1 MARGDGAANGGPGA
15 PGAVGGG
22 AAGPGSAAGA
32 APDGVESAVEI
43 ERRWLAEVH
52 RPGVPQLTLRAAVT
66 GAVLGAVMALSNLYV
81 VLKTG
86 WSLGV
91 TLTACI
97 AAWAAFK
104 LLGSLGISRRP
115 FGDLENN
122 AMKSIASSAGYMTG
136 GGNLAALGALL
147 MLSGTVPAGG
157 WVFAWFSAIA
167 ALGVV
172 VAIPVKRQLV
182 NVEQLPFPT
191 GTATAETI
199 RALSASGGE
208 GMAKARW
215 LAAAGAVGVAI
226 ALLKDVKAPWMPF
239 NLPDFLPIPLLAIA
253 GLPAARWT
261 LSVETSVLMLG
272 GGAIMGFRTTW
283 SMLLG
288 AVVTY
293 GVIAPRLVAAGII
306 PGPGFKSIVSWSL
319 WGAAGMLVASGLL
332 SFAFQWRSIARS
344 FREIGAL
351 LRPGRA
357 GGGADPLAEVEIPAS
372 WFAMGVLAVAPVLL
386 WLLNRLFGVP
396 LWAGLLTLPMAL
408 VMAVVAARVTGE
420 TDITPTKALG
430 PVTQAVYGVVLP
442 GRLDANVMG
451 ANATGGVGLHA
462 ADLLTDLKCGWLL
475 GASPRQ
481 QMAGQLLGVLVG
493 AAAVVP
499 AFALLVPDASA
510 LGTEALP
517 APASVVWAGVS
528 RVLVNG
534 FGSLHPTA
542 RMAMGVG
549 AALGVALVV
558 LERALPPRWRPFVPA
573 PSGLGIA
580 MMIPGNNSIAMFA
593 GSAAATWL
601 LRRRP
606 ELAERTVVP
615 VASGFIAGE
624 SLMGILVAV
633 LVATG
638 VLGR

>member
-1 MARGDGAANGGPGA
+1 VGGRGGPGAGGGPPGPGA
-15 PGAVGGG
+15 PGSRPAPGDPPADP
-22 AAGPGSAAGA
+22 AAAAA
-32 APDGVESAVEI
+32 EV

-52 RPGVPQLTLRAAVT
+52 RPGEPQLTLRAAVT
-66 GAVLGAVMALSNLYV
+66 GCVLGAVMALSNLYV

-104 LLGSLGISRRP
+104 VLGGLGLSRRP

-122 AMKSIASSAGYMTG
+122 AMKSVASSAGYMTG

-147 MLSGTVPAGG
+147 LLTGAIPGPG
-157 WVFAWFSAIA
+157 WVFVWFAAVA

-199 RALSASGGE
+199 RALSAVGGD

-215 LAAAGAVGVAI
+215 LAGAGAVGVAL
-226 ALLKDVKAPWMPF
+226 AVLKDVRAPWMPF
-239 NLPDFLPIPLLAIA
+239 NLPEVLPIPFLVVA

-261 LSVETSVLMLG
+261 LSLETSVLMLG
-272 GGAIMGFRTTW
+272 GGAIMGFKTTW

-288 AVVTY
+288 AAITY
-293 GVIAPRLVAAGII
+293 GVIAPRLVAAGIV
-306 PGPGFKSIVSWSL
+306 PGPGFRSIVGWSL

-357 GGGADPLAEVEIPAS
+357 GGAGDPLAGVEIPAS
-372 WFAMGVLAVAPVLL
+372 WFALGVLLVSPVIL
-386 WLLNRLFGVP
+386 WLLQRLFGVP

-442 GRLDANVMG
+442 GRLEANVMG

-475 GASPRQ
+475 GASPRPQ
-481 QMAGQLLGVLVG
+481 LAGQLLGVLAG

-542 RMAMGVG
+542 RLAMAAG
-549 AALGVALVV
+549 AAIGVALVLV
-558 LERALPPRWRPFVPA
+558 ERALPARWRPFVPS

-580 MMIPGNNSIAMFA
+580 MMIPGNNSIAMFL

-601 LRRRP
+601 QRRRP
-606 ELAERTVVP
+606 ALAERTVVP

-624 SLMGILVAV
+624 SLTGILVAV

-638 VLGR
+638 ALGR

>member
-1 MARGDGAANGGPGA
+1 VAR
-15 PGAVGGG
+15 GGG
-22 AAGPGSAAGA
+22 ATPAGGPAEPGGHGGA
-32 APDGVESAVEI
+32 ADA

-52 RPGVPQLTLRAAVT
+52 RKGVPQLTLRAAVT
-66 GAVLGAVMALSNLYV
+66 GSVLGAVMALSNLYV

-97 AAWAAFK
+97 AAWAIFK
-104 LLGSLGISRRP
+104 LLGGLGISRRP

-147 MLSGTVPAGG
+147 LLTGAVPAGG
-157 WVFAWFSAIA
+157 WLFAWFSAIA

-182 NVEQLPFPT
+182 NVEKLPFPT

-215 LAAAGAVGVAI
+215 LAGAGAVGVAL
-226 ALLKDVKAPWMPF
+226 AVLKDVHAPWMPF
-239 NLPDFLPIPLLAIA
+239 NLPEALPIPLLVIA
-253 GLPAARWT
+253 GLPAMRWT
-261 LSVETSVLMLG
+261 LSLETSVLMLG

-306 PGPGFKSIVSWSL
+306 PGPGFKSIVGWSL

-344 FREIGAL
+344 FREMGAL
-351 LRPGRA
+351 FRPGRA
-357 GGGADPLAEVEIPAS
+357 APGADPLADVEIPPS
-372 WFAMGVLAVAPVLL
+372 WFVIGVLAVAPVLL
-386 WLLNRLFGVP
+386 WLLHRLFGVP
-396 LWAGLLTLPMAL
+396 LWAGLLTLPMAM

-420 TDITPTKALG
+420 TDVTPTKALG
-430 PVTQAVYGVVLP
+430 PVTQAVYGAVLP

-510 LGTEALP
+510 LGTQALP

-534 FGSLHPTA
+534 FTSLHPTA
-542 RMAMGVG
+542 RIALVAG
-549 AALGVALVV
+549 AALGVVLVL
-558 LERALPPRWRPFVPA
+558 LERVLPPRWRPFVPA

-580 MMIPGNNSIAMFA
+580 MMIPGNNSIAMFV
-593 GSAAATWL
+593 GSAIATWL
-601 LRRRP
+601 QRRRP
-606 ELAERTVVP
+606 DLAEQTVVP

>member
-1 MARGDGAANGGPGA
+1 
-15 PGAVGGG
+15 
-22 AAGPGSAAGA
+22 
-32 APDGVESAVEI
+32 
-43 ERRWLAEVH
+43 
-52 RPGVPQLTLRAAVT
+52 
-66 GAVLGAVMALSNLYV
+66 
-81 VLKTG
+81 
-86 WSLGV
+86 
-91 TLTACI
+91 
-97 AAWAAFK
+97 
-104 LLGSLGISRRP
+104 
-115 FGDLENN
+115 
-122 AMKSIASSAGYMTG
+122 
-136 GGNLAALGALL
+136 
-147 MLSGTVPAGG
+147 
-157 WVFAWFSAIA
+157 
-167 ALGVV
+167 
-172 VAIPVKRQLV
+172 
-182 NVEQLPFPT
+182 
-191 GTATAETI
+191 
-199 RALSASGGE
+199 
-208 GMAKARW
+208 MAKARW

-580 MMIPGNNSIAMFA
+580 MMIPGNNSIAMFV